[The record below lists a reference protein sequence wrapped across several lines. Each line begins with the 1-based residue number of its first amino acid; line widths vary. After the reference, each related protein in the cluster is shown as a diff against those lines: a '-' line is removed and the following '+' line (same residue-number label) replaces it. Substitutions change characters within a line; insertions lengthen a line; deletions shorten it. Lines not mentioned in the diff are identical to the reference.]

1 MEYCLVDFLQKVA
14 VEFLIFPVTICRD
27 VTESF
32 CGVGEG
38 GGGGGGGEGGGGRD
52 FYYILFCSCV
62 HTLVYLLRD
71 FSLGGGGG
79 GGGGILVS
87 DSISGQ
93 DIGICIVCF
102 GLLCSCVS
110 VFVF

>member
-1 MEYCLVDFLQKVA
+1 M
-14 VEFLIFPVTICRD
+14 
-27 VTESF
+27 
-32 CGVGEG
+32 GEG
-38 GGGGGGGEGGGGRD
+38 RGGRD

-79 GGGGILVS
+79 RILVS

-102 GLLCSCVS
+102 GLLCSCVC